1 MGDISFVAVNSPEIA
16 RNVGVTLEAV
26 APATVRSEQHHAETT
41 SANADRETVV
51 TTGLILARTR
61 HASGAS
67 RGVEDRN
74 WVAGESQPTNF
85 PGQ

>member
-41 SANADRETVV
+41 DSDRWDVV
-51 TTGLILARTR
+51 KKKE
-61 HASGAS
+61 S
-67 RGVEDRN
+67 RR
-74 WVAGESQPTNF
+74 GE
-85 PGQ
+85 